1 MSAEAMLELVPLSYP
16 GTNLIYILKS
26 EPPCIVKVFL
36 PKVREGKWK
45 LFRYRLL
52 TAVGYP
58 TPMAY
63 RGSAERCIY
72 ERHVLEYWAAA
83 GYRVPRVLRQ
93 VEISLPAS
101 PNEYLVLEFIAG
113 TTLFEELSDLTKSE
127 ECKISI
133 LERLFSEMASR
144 HRNSLNTRDP
154 LLVQYNPNLRNIIV
168 SGDNFYHIDFEV
180 RRWLEP
186 LVKSIA
192 REVVTLATQS
202 VNAIG
207 SNSLFAVASIIF
219 RSYGRGKILE
229 RIIGDATINVWRLKK
244 KRKEAAV
251 TRHDIAAAIL
261 QIESGQSNRT
271 LDDRKSSDLR

>member
-1 MSAEAMLELVPLSYP
+1 MFAEAMFELVPLSYP
-16 GTNLIYILKS
+16 GTNLIYILRS
-26 EPPCIVKVFL
+26 EPPRIVKVFL

-52 TAVGYP
+52 SAIGYP

-93 VEISLPAS
+93 VEISRPTP

-113 TTLFEELSDLTKSE
+113 ATLFEELSDFTKSE
-127 ECKISI
+127 ECKISM
-133 LERLFSEMASR
+133 LERLFSEMAIR
-144 HRNSLNTRDP
+144 HRSSLNTRDP

-168 SGDNFYHIDFEV
+168 SGDDFYHIDFEV

-207 SNSLFAVASIIF
+207 PSSLFAVASVIF
-219 RSYGRGKILE
+219 RSYGKGEILE
-229 RIIGDATINVWRLKK
+229 RITGDSTMNVWRKKK
-244 KRKEAAV
+244 KRKETAV
-251 TRHDIAAAIL
+251 TRHDVAAAIL
-261 QIESGQSNRT
+261 QIESDQSDRT
-271 LDDRKSSDLR
+271 LDNRNSSDVR